1 MATELSSSH
10 PLGSS
15 HSVSRTIGDSRP
27 DIRHDWTAAEA
38 NALFA
43 LPMNDL
49 LFKAHTLHRRY
60 FDANAVQLSTLLN
73 VKTGGCP
80 EDCGY
85 CAQSVHSPTGLKAEK
100 MMGLDEVLAA
110 AQAAKDAGAGRF
122 CMGAAWRQPNARD
135 LAKMCELVE
144 GVRGL
149 GLETCVTAG
158 MLSADQAATL
168 KASGLDYYNHNLD
181 SSESFYNKVVTTRTY
196 RDRLDT
202 LAHVR
207 EAGLKVCSGGIL
219 GLGES
224 TDDRASM
231 LVTLANL
238 PEHPESVPINMLVKI
253 EGTPMDENGA
263 LDPFDFVRT
272 VAVARIMMPASF
284 VRFAA
289 GRLETDVGLQALAFF
304 AGANSIFYGERL
316 LTTPNPADADDRKLL
331 DRLGIRPLE
340 SRA

>member
-1 MATELSSSH
+1 MATELFR
-10 PLGSS
+10 PAAPRA
-15 HSVSRTIGDSRP
+15 SVSTPAREGAHA
-27 DIRHDWTAAEA
+27 DIRHDWTVDQAR
-38 NALFA
+38 ALFA

-49 LFKAHTLHRRY
+49 LFQAHTLHRRH
-60 FDANAVQLSTLLN
+60 FDPNAVQLSTLLN

-85 CAQSVHSPTGLKAEK
+85 CAQSVHFPTGLKAEK

-135 LAKMCELVE
+135 LDKMCALVE

-158 MLSADQAATL
+158 MLSPDQARTL

-181 SSESFYNKVVTTRTY
+181 SSEAFYAKVVTTRTY
-196 RDRLDT
+196 QDRLDT

-224 TDDRASM
+224 IEDRASM

-238 PEHPESVPINMLVKI
+238 PEHPESVPINMLVRI
-253 EGTPMDENGA
+253 EGTPMDGSAA

-272 VAVARIMMPASF
+272 VAAARIMMPASF

-331 DRLGIRPLE
+331 DRLGIRPLDAR
-340 SRA
+340 S

>member
-1 MATELSSSH
+1 MATELF
-10 PLGSS
+10 PP
-15 HSVSRTIGDSRP
+15 VPPRP
-27 DIRHDWTAAEA
+27 SAAAPEGAHADIRHDWTVDQAR
-38 NALFA
+38 ALFA

-49 LFKAHTLHRRY
+49 LFRAHTLHRRY
-60 FDANAVQLSTLLN
+60 FDPNAVQLSTLLN

-85 CAQSVHSPTGLKAEK
+85 CAQSVHFPTGLKAEK

-135 LAKMCELVE
+135 LGRMCALVE

-158 MLSADQAATL
+158 MLSPDQARTL

-181 SSESFYNKVVTTRTY
+181 SSEAFYAKVVTTRTY
-196 RDRLDT
+196 QDRLDT

-224 TDDRASM
+224 TEDRASM

-238 PEHPESVPINMLVKI
+238 PEHPESVPINMLVRI
-253 EGTPMDENGA
+253 EGTPMDGSAA

-272 VAVARIMMPASF
+272 VAAARIMMPASF

-331 DRLGIRPLE
+331 DRLGIRPLDVR
-340 SRA
+340 S

>member
-1 MATELSSSH
+1 MATELF
-10 PLGSS
+10 
-15 HSVSRTIGDSRP
+15 RP
-27 DIRHDWTAAEA
+27 VPPRPSAAAPEGAHADIRHDWTVDQAR
-38 NALFA
+38 ALFA

-49 LFKAHTLHRRY
+49 LFRAHTLHRRY
-60 FDANAVQLSTLLN
+60 FDPNAVQLSTLLN

-85 CAQSVHSPTGLKAEK
+85 CAQSVHFPTGLKAEK

-135 LAKMCELVE
+135 LGRMCALVE

-158 MLSADQAATL
+158 MLSPDQARTL

-181 SSESFYNKVVTTRTY
+181 SSEAFYAKVVTTRTY
-196 RDRLDT
+196 QDRLDT

-224 TDDRASM
+224 TEDRASM

-238 PEHPESVPINMLVKI
+238 PEHPESVPINMLVRI
-253 EGTPMDENGA
+253 EGTPMDGSAA

-272 VAVARIMMPASF
+272 VAAARIMMPASF

-331 DRLGIRPLE
+331 DRLGIRPLDVR
-340 SRA
+340 S

>member
-1 MATELSSSH
+1 MSPDSSH
-10 PLGSS
+10 P
-15 HSVSRTIGDSRP
+15 VSAARSDV
-27 DIRHDWTAAEA
+27 RHDWTVAEA
-38 NALFA
+38 KALFA
-43 LPMNDL
+43 LPFNDL
-49 LFKAHTLHRRY
+49 LFEAHTIHRRHH
-60 FDANAVQLSTLLN
+60 DANAVQLSTLLN

-85 CAQSVHSPTGLKAEK
+85 CAQSVHFPTGLKAEK
-100 MMGLDEVLAA
+100 MMALSEVLDAA
-110 AQAAKDAGAGRF
+110 RAAKDAGAGRF
-122 CMGAAWRQPNARD
+122 CMGAAWRSPNPRD

-158 MLSADQAATL
+158 MLSAEQARTL
-168 KASGLDYYNHNLD
+168 KSVGLDYYNHNLD
-181 SSESFYNKVVTTRTY
+181 SSEAFYSKVVTTRTY

-202 LAHVR
+202 LGHVR
-207 EAGLKVCSGGIL
+207 DAGIKICSGGIL

-224 TDDRASM
+224 TEDRASM

-253 EGTPMDENGA
+253 EGTPMDGNAA

-272 VAVARIMMPASF
+272 IAVARILMPRSY

-289 GRLETDVGLQALAFF
+289 GRLETDEGLQALAFF

-316 LTTPNPADADDRKLL
+316 LTTPNPADADDRRLL
-331 DRLGIRPLE
+331 DRLGIRPLDA
-340 SRA
+340 SH

>member
-1 MATELSSSH
+1 MATELSSS
-10 PLGSS
+10 PLLGSS
-15 HSVSRTIGDSRP
+15 HSNSRVSNDSRP

-60 FDANAVQLSTLLN
+60 FDPNAVQLSTLLN

-85 CAQSVHSPTGLKAEK
+85 CAQSVHFPTGLKAEK
-100 MMGLDEVLAA
+100 MMGVDEVLTAA
-110 AQAAKDAGAGRF
+110 KAAKDAGAGRF

-135 LAKMCELVE
+135 LSKMCELVE

-158 MLSADQAATL
+158 MLTADQAATL

-181 SSESFYNKVVTTRTY
+181 SSEAFYNKVVTTRTY
-196 RDRLDT
+196 QDRLDT

-224 TDDRASM
+224 TADRASM

-263 LDPFDFVRT
+263 LDPLDFVRT

-289 GRLETDVGLQALAFF
+289 GRLETDVGLQAMAFF

-331 DRLGIRPLE
+331 DRLGIRPLQ
-340 SRA
+340 SQA

>member
-1 MATELSSSH
+1 MSPDSLSA
-10 PLGSS
+10 
-15 HSVSRTIGDSRP
+15 DSRSP
-27 DIRHDWTAAEA
+27 PADQEVRHDWTVTEA
-38 NALFA
+38 MRLFA
-43 LPMNDL
+43 LPFNDL
-49 LFKAHTLHRRY
+49 LFAAHSVHRRHH
-60 FDANAVQLSTLLN
+60 DANAVQLSTLLN

-85 CAQSVHSPTGLKAEK
+85 CAQSVHFPTGLKAEK
-100 MMGLDEVLAA
+100 MMALPEVLDAA
-110 AQAAKDAGAGRF
+110 RAAKQAGAGRF
-122 CMGAAWRQPNARD
+122 CMGAAWRSPNARD

-158 MLSADQAATL
+158 MLTDDQARTL
-168 KASGLDYYNHNLD
+168 KSSGLDYYNHNLD
-181 SSESFYNKVVTTRTY
+181 SSESFYAKVVTTRTY
-196 RDRLDT
+196 QDRLDT
-202 LAHVR
+202 LGHVR
-207 EAGLKVCSGGIL
+207 DAGIKICSGGIL

-253 EGTPMDENGA
+253 EGTPLGGNTT

-272 VAVARIMMPASF
+272 IAVARILMPRSY

-289 GRLETDVGLQALAFF
+289 GRLETDEGLQALAFF

-316 LTTPNPADADDRKLL
+316 LTTPNPADADDRRLL
-331 DRLGIRPLE
+331 DRLGIRPLDA
-340 SRA
+340 SH

>member
-1 MATELSSSH
+1 MATELSS
-10 PLGSS
+10 PR
-15 HSVSRTIGDSRP
+15 SRTFYSETRADV
-27 DIRHDWTAAEA
+27 RHDWTVEEA
-38 NALFA
+38 RALFA

-49 LFKAHTLHRRY
+49 LFKAHTLHRHY
-60 FDANAVQLSTLLN
+60 FDPNKVQLSTLLN

-85 CAQSVHSPTGLKAEK
+85 CAQSVHFETGLKAEK

-110 AQAAKDAGAGRF
+110 AKTAKDAGAGRF
-122 CMGAAWRQPNARD
+122 CMGAAWRSPNARD
-135 LAKMCELVE
+135 LEKMCELVE
-144 GVRGL
+144 GVHGL

-158 MLSADQAATL
+158 MLTTDQAETL

-181 SSESFYNKVVTTRTY
+181 SSEEFYSKVVTTRTY

-202 LAHVR
+202 LANVR

-238 PEHPESVPINMLVKI
+238 PEHPESVPINMLVEI
-253 EGTPMDENGA
+253 GGTPLADAADKRNDA

-272 VAVARIMMPASF
+272 IAVARIMMPASF

-289 GRLETDVGLQALAFF
+289 GRLETDVGLQAMAFF
-304 AGANSIFYGERL
+304 AGANSIFYGEKL
-316 LTTPNPADADDRKLL
+316 LTTPNPADTDDRKLL
-331 DRLGIRPLE
+331 DRLGIEPLE
-340 SRA
+340 PRP

>member
-1 MATELSSSH
+1 MSPDSLSAQSKTMGTH
-10 PLGSS
+10 PD
-15 HSVSRTIGDSRP
+15 V
-27 DIRHDWTAAEA
+27 RHDWTVADAAR
-38 NALFA
+38 LFA
-43 LPMNDL
+43 LPFNDL
-49 LFKAHTLHRRY
+49 LFAAHSVHRRHH
-60 FDANAVQLSTLLN
+60 DANAVQLSTLLN

-85 CAQSVHSPTGLKAEK
+85 CAQSVHFPTGLKAEK
-100 MMGLDEVLAA
+100 MMALPEVLEAA
-110 AQAAKDAGAGRF
+110 RAAKQAGAGRF
-122 CMGAAWRQPNARD
+122 CMGAAWRSPNARD

-158 MLSADQAATL
+158 MLTEDQARTL
-168 KASGLDYYNHNLD
+168 KSSGLDYYNHNLD
-181 SSESFYNKVVTTRTY
+181 SSESFYAKVVTTRTY
-196 RDRLDT
+196 QDRLDT
-202 LAHVR
+202 LGHVR
-207 EAGLKVCSGGIL
+207 DAGIKICSGGIL

-224 TDDRASM
+224 TEDRASM

-253 EGTPMDENGA
+253 EGTPMDGNTT

-272 VAVARIMMPASF
+272 IAVARILMPRSY

-289 GRLETDVGLQALAFF
+289 GRLETDEGLQALAFF

-316 LTTPNPADADDRKLL
+316 LTTPNPTDSDDRRLL
-331 DRLGIRPLE
+331 DRLGIRPLDA
-340 SRA
+340 SH

>member
-1 MATELSSSH
+1 MGA
-10 PLGSS
+10 S
-15 HSVSRTIGDSRP
+15 HSGSRTAEDSRS

-49 LFKAHTLHRRY
+49 LFRAHTLHRRY
-60 FDANAVQLSTLLN
+60 FDPNAVQLSTLLN

-85 CAQSVHSPTGLKAEK
+85 CAQSVHFPTGLKAEK
-100 MMGLDEVLAA
+100 MMGVDEVMAA
-110 AQAAKDAGAGRF
+110 AKVAKDAGAGRF

-144 GVRGL
+144 GVRSL

-158 MLSADQAATL
+158 MLTADQAATL
-168 KASGLDYYNHNLD
+168 KESGLDYYNHNLD
-181 SSESFYNKVVTTRTY
+181 SSEAFYDKVVTTRTY

-263 LDPFDFVRT
+263 LDPLDFVRT
-272 VAVARIMMPASF
+272 VAAARIMMPASF

-331 DRLGIRPLE
+331 DRLGIRPLQ
-340 SRA
+340 SQA

>member
-1 MATELSSSH
+1 MSPDSSNVAVSEH
-10 PLGSS
+10 PD
-15 HSVSRTIGDSRP
+15 V
-27 DIRHDWTAAEA
+27 RHDWTVPEAA
-38 NALFA
+38 ALFA
-43 LPMNDL
+43 LPFNDL
-49 LFKAHTLHRRY
+49 LFEAHTIHRRHH
-60 FDANAVQLSTLLN
+60 DANAVQLSTLLN

-85 CAQSVHSPTGLKAEK
+85 CAQSVHFPTGLKAEK
-100 MMGLDEVLAA
+100 MMGVAEVLDAA
-110 AQAAKDAGAGRF
+110 RAAKDAGAGRF
-122 CMGAAWRQPNARD
+122 CMGAAWRSPNARD

-158 MLSADQAATL
+158 MLTADQARTL
-168 KASGLDYYNHNLD
+168 KSAGLDYYNHNLD
-181 SSESFYNKVVTTRTY
+181 SSESFYAKVVTTRTY
-196 RDRLDT
+196 QDRLDT
-202 LAHVR
+202 LGHVR
-207 EAGLKVCSGGIL
+207 DAGIKICSGGIL

-224 TDDRASM
+224 TEDRASM

-253 EGTPMDENGA
+253 AGTPMDANGA

-272 VAVARIMMPASF
+272 IAVARILMPRSY

-289 GRLETDVGLQALAFF
+289 GRLKTDEGLQALAFF

-316 LTTPNPADADDRKLL
+316 LTTPNPADADDRRLL
-331 DRLGIRPLE
+331 DRLGIRPLDA
-340 SRA
+340 SH

>member
-1 MATELSSSH
+1 MSPDSLSA
-10 PLGSS
+10 
-15 HSVSRTIGDSRP
+15 DSRSP
-27 DIRHDWTAAEA
+27 PADQEVRHDWTVTEA
-38 NALFA
+38 MRLFA
-43 LPMNDL
+43 LPFNDL
-49 LFKAHTLHRRY
+49 LFAAHSVHRRHH
-60 FDANAVQLSTLLN
+60 DANAVQLSTLLN

-85 CAQSVHSPTGLKAEK
+85 CAQSVHFPTGLKAEK
-100 MMGLDEVLAA
+100 MMALPEVLDAA
-110 AQAAKDAGAGRF
+110 RAAKQAGAGRF
-122 CMGAAWRQPNARD
+122 CMGAAWRSPNARD

-158 MLSADQAATL
+158 MLTDDQARTL
-168 KASGLDYYNHNLD
+168 KSSGLDYYNHNLD
-181 SSESFYNKVVTTRTY
+181 SSESFYAKVVTTRTY
-196 RDRLDT
+196 QDRLDT
-202 LAHVR
+202 LGHVR
-207 EAGLKVCSGGIL
+207 DAGIKICSGGIL

-224 TDDRASM
+224 TEDRAAM

-253 EGTPMDENGA
+253 EGTPMGGNTM

-272 VAVARIMMPASF
+272 IAVARILMPRSY

-289 GRLETDVGLQALAFF
+289 GRLETDEGLQALAFF

-316 LTTPNPADADDRKLL
+316 LTTPNPADSDDRRLL
-331 DRLGIRPLE
+331 DRLGIRPLDA
-340 SRA
+340 SH

>member
-1 MATELSSSH
+1 MATELSSSL

-15 HSVSRTIGDSRP
+15 HSSPRVSGDSCP

-49 LFKAHTLHRRY
+49 LFMAHTLHRRY
-60 FDANAVQLSTLLN
+60 FDPNAVQLSTLLN

-85 CAQSVHSPTGLKAEK
+85 CAQSVHFPTGLKAEK
-100 MMGLDEVLAA
+100 MMGVDEVLT
-110 AQAAKDAGAGRF
+110 AAKTAKEAGAGRF

-158 MLSADQAATL
+158 MLTADQAATL

-181 SSESFYNKVVTTRTY
+181 SSEAFYNKVVTTRTY
-196 RDRLDT
+196 QDRLDT

-263 LDPFDFVRT
+263 LDPLDFVRT

-289 GRLETDVGLQALAFF
+289 GRLETDVGLQAMAFF

-331 DRLGIRPLE
+331 DRLGIRPLQ
-340 SRA
+340 SQA

>member
-1 MATELSSSH
+1 MATELSSS
-10 PLGSS
+10 PLLGSS
-15 HSVSRTIGDSRP
+15 HASARVSSDSRP

-60 FDANAVQLSTLLN
+60 FDPNAVQLSTLLN

-85 CAQSVHSPTGLKAEK
+85 CAQSVHFPTGLKAEK
-100 MMGLDEVLAA
+100 MMSVDEVLTAA
-110 AQAAKDAGAGRF
+110 KAAKDAGAGRF

-144 GVRGL
+144 GVRSL

-158 MLSADQAATL
+158 LLTADQAATL
-168 KASGLDYYNHNLD
+168 KESGLDYYNHNLD
-181 SSESFYNKVVTTRTY
+181 SSEAFYNKVVTTRTY
-196 RDRLDT
+196 QDRLDT

-263 LDPFDFVRT
+263 LDPLDFVRT

-289 GRLETDVGLQALAFF
+289 GRLETDVGLQAMAFF

-331 DRLGIRPLE
+331 DRLGIRPLQ
-340 SRA
+340 SQA

>member
-1 MATELSSSH
+1 MATELFRPASPHASAA
-10 PLGSS
+10 GSAEAS
-15 HSVSRTIGDSRP
+15 P
-27 DIRHDWTAAEA
+27 DIRHDWTVAEA
-38 NALFA
+38 RALFA

-49 LFKAHTLHRRY
+49 LFRAHTLHRRY
-60 FDANAVQLSTLLN
+60 FDPNTVQLSTLLN

-110 AQAAKDAGAGRF
+110 AKTAKDAGAGRF
-122 CMGAAWRQPNARD
+122 CMGAAWRSPNARD
-135 LAKMCELVE
+135 LEKMCALVE
-144 GVRGL
+144 GVREL

-158 MLSADQAATL
+158 MLSADQARTL
-168 KASGLDYYNHNLD
+168 KSSGLDYYNHNLD
-181 SSESFYNKVVTTRTY
+181 SSEAFYSKVVTTRTY

-202 LAHVR
+202 LANVR

-224 TDDRASM
+224 TEDRASM

-238 PEHPESVPINMLVKI
+238 PVHPESVPINMLVKI
-253 EGTPMDENGA
+253 EGTPMDDNTS

-272 VAVARIMMPASF
+272 VAAARVMMPASF

-304 AGANSIFYGERL
+304 AGANSIFYGEKL
-316 LTTPNPADADDRKLL
+316 LTTPNPVDADDRKLL
-331 DRLGIRPLE
+331 DRLGIRPLD
-340 SRA
+340 AHC

>member
-1 MATELSSSH
+1 MSPDSLSA
-10 PLGSS
+10 
-15 HSVSRTIGDSRP
+15 DSRSP
-27 DIRHDWTAAEA
+27 PADQEVRHDGTVTEA
-38 NALFA
+38 MRLFA
-43 LPMNDL
+43 LPFNDL
-49 LFKAHTLHRRY
+49 LFAAHSVHRRHH
-60 FDANAVQLSTLLN
+60 DANAVQLSTLLN

-85 CAQSVHSPTGLKAEK
+85 CAQSVHFPTGLKAEK
-100 MMGLDEVLAA
+100 MMALPEVLDAA
-110 AQAAKDAGAGRF
+110 RAAKQAGAGRF
-122 CMGAAWRQPNARD
+122 CMGAAWRSPNARD

-158 MLSADQAATL
+158 MLTDDQARTL
-168 KASGLDYYNHNLD
+168 KSSGLDYYNHNLD
-181 SSESFYNKVVTTRTY
+181 SSESFYAKVVTTRTY
-196 RDRLDT
+196 QDRLDT
-202 LAHVR
+202 LGHVR
-207 EAGLKVCSGGIL
+207 DAGIKICSGGIL

-253 EGTPMDENGA
+253 EGTPLGGNTT

-272 VAVARIMMPASF
+272 IAVARILMPRSY

-289 GRLETDVGLQALAFF
+289 GRLETDEGLQALAFF

-316 LTTPNPADADDRKLL
+316 LTTPNPADADDRRLL
-331 DRLGIRPLE
+331 DRLGIRPLDA
-340 SRA
+340 SH